1 MTEANSRM
9 ARLETDPVLREEAET
24 IRIMTAMYCRDRHGT
39 SGRPDGLCP
48 ECSAF
53 LAYAP
58 CGAASCGIAS
68 RAFHQASCEE
78 PHGEGARK
86 AEEHCGEEG
95 DGMMRKVLLSIPPAL
110 STLLFC
116 AHLLYHGVPLAAAA
130 APLGALILLA
140 VKGAGATRLLA
151 LLHVLFA
158 CEWARA
164 GGKIVMRRLETG
176 GSIHPAL
183 EIMAGVTLFT
193 ILAAWCSLARHRD

>member
-1 MTEANSRM
+1 
-9 ARLETDPVLREEAET
+9 
-24 IRIMTAMYCRDRHGT
+24 
-39 SGRPDGLCP
+39 
-48 ECSAF
+48 
-53 LAYAP
+53 
-58 CGAASCGIAS
+58 
-68 RAFHQASCEE
+68 
-78 PHGEGARK
+78 
-86 AEEHCGEEG
+86 
-95 DGMMRKVLLSIPPAL
+95 MMRKVLLSIPPAL

-158 CEWARA
+158 SEWARA

-193 ILAAWCSLARHRD
+193 ILAAWCSLAQGIGIEELKKAVQEDAPPFLTSRSDSRQGKSQLLTASASSSHFMTPLTSPRSKAMVWAGAPKRSRRT

>member
-1 MTEANSRM
+1 
-9 ARLETDPVLREEAET
+9 
-24 IRIMTAMYCRDRHGT
+24 
-39 SGRPDGLCP
+39 
-48 ECSAF
+48 
-53 LAYAP
+53 
-58 CGAASCGIAS
+58 
-68 RAFHQASCEE
+68 
-78 PHGEGARK
+78 
-86 AEEHCGEEG
+86 
-95 DGMMRKVLLSIPPAL
+95 MMRKVLLSIPPAL

-183 EIMAGVTLFT
+183 EIMAGDALHDSRGLV
-193 ILAAWCSLARHRD
+193 LARKASGLRS

>member
-1 MTEANSRM
+1 
-9 ARLETDPVLREEAET
+9 
-24 IRIMTAMYCRDRHGT
+24 
-39 SGRPDGLCP
+39 
-48 ECSAF
+48 
-53 LAYAP
+53 
-58 CGAASCGIAS
+58 
-68 RAFHQASCEE
+68 
-78 PHGEGARK
+78 
-86 AEEHCGEEG
+86 
-95 DGMMRKVLLSIPPAL
+95 MMRKVLLDPARAL
-110 STLLFC
+110 DAALLR
-116 AHLLYHGVPLAAAA
+116 ASSLPRRAACGSA

>member
-1 MTEANSRM
+1 
-9 ARLETDPVLREEAET
+9 
-24 IRIMTAMYCRDRHGT
+24 
-39 SGRPDGLCP
+39 
-48 ECSAF
+48 
-53 LAYAP
+53 
-58 CGAASCGIAS
+58 
-68 RAFHQASCEE
+68 
-78 PHGEGARK
+78 
-86 AEEHCGEEG
+86 
-95 DGMMRKVLLSIPPAL
+95 MMRKVLLSIPPAL

-176 GSIHPAL
+176 GSLHPAL
-183 EIMAGVTLFT
+183 EIMAGGAPLPVF
-193 ILAAWCSLARHRD
+193 AAPGAPPTARGLGV

>member
-1 MTEANSRM
+1 
-9 ARLETDPVLREEAET
+9 
-24 IRIMTAMYCRDRHGT
+24 
-39 SGRPDGLCP
+39 
-48 ECSAF
+48 
-53 LAYAP
+53 
-58 CGAASCGIAS
+58 
-68 RAFHQASCEE
+68 
-78 PHGEGARK
+78 
-86 AEEHCGEEG
+86 
-95 DGMMRKVLLSIPPAL
+95 MMRKVLLSIPPAL

-130 APLGALILLA
+130 APLGALI
-140 VKGAGATRLLA
+140 LLA

>member
-1 MTEANSRM
+1 
-9 ARLETDPVLREEAET
+9 
-24 IRIMTAMYCRDRHGT
+24 
-39 SGRPDGLCP
+39 
-48 ECSAF
+48 
-53 LAYAP
+53 
-58 CGAASCGIAS
+58 
-68 RAFHQASCEE
+68 
-78 PHGEGARK
+78 
-86 AEEHCGEEG
+86 
-95 DGMMRKVLLSIPPAL
+95 MMRKVLLSIPPAL

-116 AHLLYHGVPLAAAA
+116 AHLLYHGV
-130 APLGALILLA
+130 PLGALILLA

>member
-1 MTEANSRM
+1 
-9 ARLETDPVLREEAET
+9 
-24 IRIMTAMYCRDRHGT
+24 
-39 SGRPDGLCP
+39 
-48 ECSAF
+48 
-53 LAYAP
+53 
-58 CGAASCGIAS
+58 
-68 RAFHQASCEE
+68 
-78 PHGEGARK
+78 
-86 AEEHCGEEG
+86 
-95 DGMMRKVLLSIPPAL
+95 MMRKVLLSIPPAL

-116 AHLLYHGVPLAAAA
+116 AHLLYHGVPLAAA
-130 APLGALILLA
+130 A

>member
-1 MTEANSRM
+1 
-9 ARLETDPVLREEAET
+9 
-24 IRIMTAMYCRDRHGT
+24 
-39 SGRPDGLCP
+39 
-48 ECSAF
+48 
-53 LAYAP
+53 
-58 CGAASCGIAS
+58 
-68 RAFHQASCEE
+68 
-78 PHGEGARK
+78 
-86 AEEHCGEEG
+86 
-95 DGMMRKVLLSIPPAL
+95 MMRKVLLSIPPAL

-130 APLGALILLA
+130 
-140 VKGAGATRLLA
+140 ATRLLA